1 MSQDSS
7 AYPAAT
13 ALWERPVALAQPGQ
27 YLLCS
32 CPLYGLLSESS
43 TDFLSSPHPL
53 KEHECPSQTQA
64 GPPWCIVA
72 GVLGGLGEG
81 GMLSG
86 SPALQPQPFL
96 QEQGGGPAMAW
107 GAGLARVQRLPA
119 CTPDASTAQDLCLPV
134 ASLAQRSGT
143 PRDALHRPPQ
153 PGPALRDT
161 GWSCVYMGVPVFLGT
176 AQ

>member
-27 YLLCS
+27 YLLRS
-32 CPLYGLLSESS
+32 CPSYGLLSESS
-43 TDFLSSPHPL
+43 TEFPSSPHPL
-53 KEHECPSQTQA
+53 KKHECPSRTQG
-64 GPPWCIVA
+64 GPPGYVA
-72 GVLGGLGEG
+72 GVLGGLAG
-81 GMLSG
+81 GTLSG

-96 QEQGGGPAMAW
+96 QEQGGGLAVAW
-107 GAGLARVQRLPA
+107 GAGLAGVQRLPA

-143 PRDALHRPPQ
+143 PTDALHRLPQ
-153 PGPALRDT
+153 LGPALRDT
-161 GWSCVYMGVPVFLGT
+161 WGWSCVYLGVPVFLGT